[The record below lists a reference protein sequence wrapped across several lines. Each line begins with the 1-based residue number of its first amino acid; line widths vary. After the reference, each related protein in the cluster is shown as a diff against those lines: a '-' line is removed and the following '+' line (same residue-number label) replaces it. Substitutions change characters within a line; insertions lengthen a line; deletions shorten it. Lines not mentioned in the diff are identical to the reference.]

1 MRLWRSGLRRLDRI
15 APDLNQEMDYKEE
28 LYREVCKARD
38 EWRRACWAFEEAQGE
53 EEVDVAIYLLEAAE
67 RRYQIQL
74 KLAKQAK
81 VDWDAFRK
89 GAYF

>member
-1 MRLWRSGLRRLDRI
+1 MELWKSGLGRLGG
-15 APDLNQEMDYKEE
+15 APKLNQEMDYKEH
-28 LYREVCKARD
+28 LYREVCRARD

-81 VDWDAFRK
+81 LDWDAFRR
-89 GAYF
+89 GAFF

>member
-1 MRLWRSGLRRLDRI
+1 MRLWRTGLRRLDRI
-15 APDLNQEMDYKEE
+15 APDLNQEMDYKEQ
-28 LYREVCKARD
+28 LYQEVCKARD